1 MGIAINERLS
11 NTSLEQNLRAAAV
24 LEFTEEVFES
34 DIYKPL
40 EVLSPKENKLF
51 IVNRNDCTLTVL
63 SVDSSKNVTKE
74 TWFTDEIIS
83 MKEHFAQYRFD
94 DNTPPKRMEITFK
107 GGHLLEIDP
116 SLSAKGKEEEVINQV
131 NEDFE
136 ALIGALK
143 NTKILK

>member
-1 MGIAINERLS
+1 MRIAINERLS

-34 DIYKPL
+34 DNFRPL

-63 SVDSSKNVTKE
+63 SVGPNQNVTKE

-83 MKEHFAQYRFD
+83 IKEHFEKYRFD

-107 GGHLLEIDP
+107 GGHVLEIDP

-136 ALIGALK
+136 SLIGALK
-143 NTKILK
+143 YTKILK